1 MMIEPKDECIETC
14 LKFIFLPNVSLWHRF
29 LRDLIKKNFCCAL
42 YVSAATN
49 NIDKERNS
57 IQNSNVCKEF
67 PKQISLNSITYS
79 SYH

>member
-1 MMIEPKDECIETC
+1 M
-14 LKFIFLPNVSLWHRF
+14 
-29 LRDLIKKNFCCAL
+29 
-42 YVSAATN
+42 SAATN

-79 SYH
+79 SYPRITKNDLLYKESFLFVFIIKNRYL